1 MREGPP
7 NEHLVVDNQNAKEA
21 RGILDGMDLWTWPL
35 CHTDSQF
42 HDRCQPKAARSA
54 GASILSRG
62 NIRLRPD
69 NPAARDGEARP
80 HDRLPDPQL
89 AADVIRAL
97 ELSSI
102 PTTVQAAVHDGH
114 VALTGHVAW
123 LYQKNAA
130 EKAVRHVN
138 GVRGVADYITVPPR
152 PLAQDVKRRI
162 MEALH
167 RHASIDARQIGT
179 TIDGSTAVL
188 TGRVASWDERDA
200 AERAAASAPGIV
212 LVDNQILVE
221 PRPLETGVDEMC

>member
-1 MREGPP
+1 MTTATLTANDVR
-7 NEHLVVDNQNAKEA
+7 VKEA
-21 RGILDGMDLWTWPL
+21 VARALDWDPQVDAAALGVSAHNGVVTLTGYIDTYAAKLAAERVAKRVRGVRAVANEIDVRLKL
-35 CHTDSQF
+35 
-42 HDRCQPKAARSA
+42 ART
-54 GASILSRG
+54 
-62 NIRLRPD
+62 
-69 NPAARDGEARP
+69 
-80 HDRLPDPQL
+80 DPQL

-152 PLAQDVKRRI
+152 PLAQDVKHRI